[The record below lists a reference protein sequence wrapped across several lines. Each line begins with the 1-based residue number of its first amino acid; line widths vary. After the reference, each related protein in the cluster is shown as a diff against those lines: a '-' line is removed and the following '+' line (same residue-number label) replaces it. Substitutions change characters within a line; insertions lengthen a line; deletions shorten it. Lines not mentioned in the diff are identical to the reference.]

1 MEVSVSVS
9 SIGLKFIQSF
19 WYFSIVCTC
28 LWSGTVNQINFH
40 VNSVICL

>member
-9 SIGLKFIQSF
+9 SIDLKFIQSF
-19 WYFSIVCTC
+19 WYFSIVCTF